1 MNGLVKDALAFTI
14 DARHLTKLAKRYQ
27 IEAAQEAK
35 RLEKEDHLR
44 TEHYELSRRAKE
56 LTVSYDTLN
65 KEHQDLA
72 RQVIESK
79 MAMASA
85 HDTHQQLRH
94 AIAHLE
100 QRLRTPTTED
110 TDPTFHRL
118 ALENAQLVER
128 NAQLEDHL
136 AEMESTLIEF
146 KMKYAQSESDYEQ
159 MKNTLGQIK
168 KISRSA

>member
-1 MNGLVKDALAFTI
+1 MAFTI

-44 TEHYELSRRAKE
+44 IEHYELSRRAKE

-168 KISRSA
+168 KISRSV